1 MSRAGG
7 AAPVAS
13 PAPPAPLDAQSS
25 SFLLQGT
32 GRICNAPVR
41 MAPRLFLIPALGV
54 SLALAASVGCG
65 PKPKPNTP
73 EPSESAEVDAG
84 PPPPKCEKLEEKC
97 AATAETHAKIAK
109 ADLVFTPVTGWTY
122 AQEEAISVAQASDT
136 GPAMAFL
143 GYEGDAKDAK
153 KDAAARD
160 TAFGELTKS
169 LGIESKPPKKV
180 NWKKADNPKGIGEL
194 KLDQWVIDKGWTRG
208 GKKGALVIVA
218 GATDGNKAV
227 MAIGFYPDDDKSADD
242 TIPKSFESIGK
253 AK

>member
-1 MSRAGG
+1 
-7 AAPVAS
+7 
-13 PAPPAPLDAQSS
+13 
-25 SFLLQGT
+25 
-32 GRICNAPVR
+32 
-41 MAPRLFLIPALGV
+41 MAPRSILAISLGALV
-54 SLALAASVGCG
+54 ALASLVSSTGCG
-65 PKPKPNTP
+65 SKPPPKNP
-73 EPSESAEVDAG
+73 EPADSAEADAG
-84 PPPPKCEKLEEKC
+84 PPPPKCEALDEKC
-97 AATAETHAKIAK
+97 AATAETHAKIAHSE
-109 ADLVFTPVTGWTY
+109 LVFSPVTGWTY
-122 AQEEAISVAQASDT
+122 AQMEAVSVAQASDT

-153 KDAAARD
+153 KDGAARD
-160 TAFGELTKS
+160 AAFGELTKA

-180 NWKKADNPKGIGEL
+180 NWKKADNPKAIGEM

-218 GATDGNKAV
+218 GASDGPKSV